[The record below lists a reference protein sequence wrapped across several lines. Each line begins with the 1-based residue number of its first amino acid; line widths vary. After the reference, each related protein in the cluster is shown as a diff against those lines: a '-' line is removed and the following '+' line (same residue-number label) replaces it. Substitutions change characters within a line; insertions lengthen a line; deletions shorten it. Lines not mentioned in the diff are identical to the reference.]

1 MKIGHPAEN
10 GSKTIDV
17 FACNEATTPVAKW
30 GQQLA
35 DSTGFSVRTAA
46 PGITMQ
52 FQSRFG
58 TPTAVDRRKTG
69 LREQIS
75 DRKGDDDSQWVKWKP
90 GGNGN
95 PEKSFAHS
103 QYPPFDS
110 KGIPSNNI
118 NWMLEGANTYP

>member
-52 FQSRFG
+52 FQSRVG
-58 TPTAVDRRKTG
+58 TPTAVDMRKKG
-69 LREQIS
+69 FVLQIS
-75 DRKGDDDSQWVKWKP
+75 DRNGEVFYKWVK
-90 GGNGN
+90 
-95 PEKSFAHS
+95 
-103 QYPPFDS
+103 
-110 KGIPSNNI
+110 
-118 NWMLEGANTYP
+118 L